1 MFDGVKGMPAKV
13 CLGLSALIMLVY
25 AMNFILFAECYTT
38 NGAEATFAAAE
49 SGLVSEGI
57 WTSGESCT
65 AILSNGAA
73 LDHESFGRGAETL
86 QLMGALMLGLA
97 MSNLLILNE
106 GAKAKWSLMLPIFA
120 GLVTMSI
127 VMIMGRDE
135 LPNNNPLIATIFVT
149 AAYAGAY
156 FFLKEE
162 GVDDGLTFEVKG
174 IQVKDKVT
182 TGMFVVPVI
191 IGVVFS
197 INNLLFGDGYAGKAD
212 SDTFLPVLTEYFD
225 TEPHAA
231 TPLQI
236 QILGSLF
243 VPYTLFA
250 VNILRTGPRGKWPLG
265 HISMF
270 GIGFF
275 ALTTIMILLFNE
287 KLRWNTPEDVNSQ
300 LVQNVII
307 SSIVWICVSVGYMRL
322 KDEGIEEG
330 MTVMGEDGGDFP
342 DFLTRMY
349 PGIMTVMLIV
359 FIAVRMI

>member
-25 AMNFILFAECYTT
+25 AMNFILFANCYTT
-38 NGAEATFAAAE
+38 DGTDATVDMAT
-49 SGLVSEGI
+49 GD
-57 WTSGESCT
+57 WTAGESCT
-65 AILSNGAA
+65 SILTSGAA
-73 LDHESFGRGAETL
+73 LDSENFGRGVETL

-106 GAKAKWSLMLPIFA
+106 GAKGKWSLMLPIFA

-127 VMIMGRDE
+127 VMIMGKDE
-135 LPNNNPLIATIFVT
+135 LPNNNPLIATILVT
-149 AAYAGAY
+149 AAYGGAY

-162 GVDDGLTFEVKG
+162 GVDEGLTFEVKG

-182 TGMFVVPVI
+182 VGMFVVPVI
-191 IGVVFS
+191 IGVIFS

-212 SDTFLPVLTEYFD
+212 SSTFLPVLTEYFD
-225 TEPHAA
+225 TEPHSA
-231 TPLQI
+231 TPLQV
-236 QILGSLF
+236 QLLGSLF

-250 VNILRTGPRGKWPLG
+250 VNILRTGPKGKWPLG

-275 ALTTIMILLFNE
+275 ALTTIMILLFNDDS
-287 KLRWNTPEDVNSQ
+287 RWNAPDDVNAQ

-322 KDEGIEEG
+322 RDEGIEDG
-330 MTVMGEDGGDFP
+330 MTIMGEDGGDFP

-349 PGIMTVMLIV
+349 PGIMTVMVVILV
-359 FIAVRMI
+359 AVRMM

>member
-1 MFDGVKGMPAKV
+1 MLDGVKGMPAKV

-25 AMNFILFAECYTT
+25 AMNFILFADCYTT

-49 SGLVSEGI
+49 SGLVSEGV
-57 WTSGESCT
+57 WTAGETCT
-65 AILSNGAA
+65 KIMANGAA
-73 LDHESFGRGAETL
+73 VDHESFGRGAETL

-106 GAKAKWSLMLPIFA
+106 GAKGKWSLMLPIFA

-135 LPNNNPLIATIFVT
+135 LPNNMPLFATIFVT

-162 GVDDGLTFEVKG
+162 EVDDGLTFEVKG
-174 IQVKDKVT
+174 IQIEDKVT
-182 TGMFVVPVI
+182 TVMFVIPVI

-212 SDTFLPVLTEYFD
+212 SSTFLPVLTEYFD
-225 TEPHAA
+225 TEPHSA

-250 VNILRTGPRGKWPLG
+250 VNILRTGPKGKWPLG

-275 ALTTIMILLFNE
+275 ALTTIIILLFNE
-287 KLRWNTPEDVNSQ
+287 DSRWNAPDNVNEQ

-307 SSIVWICVSVGYMRL
+307 TSIVWICVSVGYMRL
-322 KDEGIEEG
+322 KDEGIEDG
-330 MTVMGEDGGDFP
+330 MTFMGEDGGDFP

-349 PGIMTVMLIV
+349 PGIMAVMLIV

>member
-25 AMNFILFAECYTT
+25 AMNFILFANCYTT
-38 NGAEATFAAAE
+38 DGTDATVDMDTGVWTAGEAC
-49 SGLVSEGI
+49 
-57 WTSGESCT
+57 TS
-65 AILSNGAA
+65 ILTNGAA
-73 LDHESFGRGAETL
+73 LDSENFGRGVETL

-106 GAKAKWSLMLPIFA
+106 GAKGKWSLMIPILA

-127 VMIMGRDE
+127 VMIMGKDE

-182 TGMFVVPVI
+182 VGMFVVPVI

-197 INNLLFGDGYAGKAD
+197 INNLLFGDGYAGKD
-212 SDTFLPVLTEYFD
+212 SATFLPVLTKYFD

-250 VNILRTGPRGKWPLG
+250 VNILRTGPKGKWPLG

-275 ALTTIMILLFNE
+275 ALTTIMILLFNDAA
-287 KLRWNTPEDVNSQ
+287 RWNAPDDVNSQ

-307 SSIVWICVSVGYMRL
+307 SSIVWVCVSVGYMRL
-322 KDEGIEEG
+322 KDEGIEDG

-349 PGIMTVMLIV
+349 PGIMTVMLVV
-359 FIAVRMI
+359 FIAVRVM

>member
-25 AMNFILFAECYTT
+25 AMNFILFANCYTT
-38 NGAEATFAAAE
+38 DGTDATVDMATGVWTAGEAC
-49 SGLVSEGI
+49 
-57 WTSGESCT
+57 TS
-65 AILSNGAA
+65 ILTSGAA
-73 LDHESFGRGAETL
+73 LDSENFGRGAETL

-106 GAKAKWSLMLPIFA
+106 GAKGKWSLMIPILA

-135 LPNNNPLIATIFVT
+135 LPNNNPLIATILVT
-149 AAYAGAY
+149 AAYGGAY

-174 IQVKDKVT
+174 IQVEDKVT
-182 TGMFVVPVI
+182 TGLFVVPVI

-197 INNLLFGDGYAGKAD
+197 INNLLFGDGYAGKD
-212 SDTFLPVLTEYFD
+212 SATFLPVLTKYFD

-250 VNILRTGPRGKWPLG
+250 VNILRTGPKGKWPLG

-275 ALTTIMILLFNE
+275 ALTTIMILLFNDAA
-287 KLRWNTPEDVNSQ
+287 RWNAPDDVNSQ

-307 SSIVWICVSVGYMRL
+307 SSIVWVCVSVGYMRL

-349 PGIMTVMLIV
+349 PGIMTVMLVV
-359 FIAVRMI
+359 FIAVRVM